1 MGKAP
6 IYLLIR
12 LMPAGS
18 GEKAGTF
25 GGLLAVTG
33 YQQKHSF
40 AQDVLHIEE

>member
-33 YQQKHSF
+33 HQQKHSF